1 MPVVTMPNGDL
12 VQFPDT
18 MSRDQ
23 IGQFIASKFPGVYD
37 APEPSLGTIFTDS
50 LARGGE
56 NVAAT
61 LKDDL
66 PAYLASILGQ
76 DEYAVAQI
84 EEGRARR
91 QAAAEQYPTQYG
103 SYEDVD
109 GIGDAAGFITEKFA
123 ENVPIL
129 GGLGISALAGA
140 VAAPVVGLGA
150 ATGAGVAGALGSYSL
165 MAPESFAGIY
175 EETGTLAPG
184 AASIAGAINSALEL
198 VAPAQ
203 LLRSFSPSMRTGV
216 VTAVLKKSGMQPS
229 IAANAAKGVVKG
241 VVTEGTTEGTQEA
254 VNIAAEKFV
263 GDNPMIF
270 DSEDFKRI
278 AESAVAG
285 AAVGLP
291 LGGIGGTGR
300 GFTDRGQFRRDKIE
314 AERLA
319 AEQAEPVIEE
329 PVVAEEGATP
339 ATTIPSDAAALKK
352 WGLDNLGVSPGATIL
367 KPNGPLAGKNLT
379 DPVQA
384 AEVQAE
390 LKKYRATLKPESKII
405 PKVDA
410 IIKALEPQGTFR
422 AETKLKVPDGI
433 PEPTVVGKKPP
444 VTAAAAT
451 VTGADETVID
461 EELATRGFQKTET
474 QEDIPA
480 DRPLW
485 SKDLLG
491 FVTNEYDIT
500 EAEVAGLTQTQM
512 DTLLADAEANGAV
525 FDGEMIVPE
534 QTAQQAA
541 PAAAEQAAPAEQE
554 IDDGVGQ
561 VKDPEQAKVIFDE
574 LGVNEEESFNLTD
587 VDFDAL
593 VRAAQAQRTEKA
605 SRPQEEVVAQKAPQ
619 APQVKPVIEKPVVDE
634 ELSDAQIAALM
645 AKFPDKETS
654 QALRNLEK
662 IRAADQQ
669 NKPATKKAAAKKAG
683 TRLDTI
689 EKAAKGATPAKKP
702 VPTDLFLQL
711 QKQID
716 KDKAPDK
723 RTAKE
728 KRADKAAQ
736 RAEALG
742 QAEIEQDKLA
752 GKRKRR
758 PSEDKLAFRK
768 KPLPD
773 KALQE
778 LAVLKAATTPKKGAT
793 GGRQILANYLH
804 AYETPEGALAAIA
817 AESDADYT
825 EIRTTKLDVTV
836 VDARKA
842 GAYINKSMDESVRK
856 AFKENVDLVAEEIAS
871 IARRNAKEKTDAEAR
886 KVSKFGR
893 SKTAEDL
900 KKVGAGTKGANAVAD
915 KKKKEVG
922 ETPKQ
927 IADRIKDEEKAELD
941 EEAEF
946 LAELEEDAEQTGT
959 VGFVAATIRNVKTIA
974 EQAEA
979 EIDPAAR
986 NSAWVNFIA
995 SLPQTKQ
1002 DKFLDSY
1009 TRIAK
1014 ENPNLIPESIRA
1026 RVLTENNKILSQR
1039 DKKRAIKF
1047 GEKFL
1052 LETPEYQGPELDQFV
1067 KLDLANNDL
1076 QTALDMVANGRNA
1089 RGADKNITALIRK
1102 IRSKLVGTKVVL
1114 DGPGIRA
1121 ANLDPLRSEALEV
1134 QAGVEGKSA
1143 IEAAKFVAK
1152 NAPNKDLRVIATA
1165 IQNRLTAFEKAGVSV
1180 DFKVLHLGDSI
1191 PTNMQDARGFMDPN
1205 VPFADG
1211 LAGKPIIPKPL
1222 VRVNGADITGKV
1234 GVSYEVVTHEL
1245 FHSVT
1250 SLQIN
1255 NVGGINDA
1263 KTTAAVKELNAVR
1276 NRVVDSYNERLSA
1289 GQKLTP
1295 IEKEFSKGANNFLEN
1310 PREFITWA
1318 MTNRGA
1324 AEYLDTISYQ
1334 NTTALTAFVRAL
1346 RKLFGL
1352 DTTQDTALT
1361 EVIKVTE
1368 VLLGK
1373 NAVNA
1378 AMRKAQAVEG
1388 ADIAATTLPNMA
1400 SGAYIPGLNT
1410 IVLSTRTGLNEH
1422 TLLHESGHAGLAQIL
1437 NNRNHPTT
1445 KKFIEFFDEIK
1456 TRMGDAYGGRDIQE
1470 FAAEVVS
1477 NGEFQALLKEI
1488 KAPKSENM
1496 FMRILEVIAE
1506 FFGLR
1511 KTDTAYDTTLKF
1523 LNDLLDVSQDVE
1535 PTLADTLYLGSGN
1548 VDKVMDDVS
1557 KTFLARSTDDA
1568 LNRVSKIKDDK
1579 MRVAALGSASLGN
1592 MQNMFGETSPRYRN
1606 NNPLPI
1612 APLLNGIERKRGE
1625 VNTFIDS
1632 ISGNIREMSKA
1643 EKDATPRQRKAFNLL
1658 AIDARLENVDFLK
1671 PLPKNAGAKKAAA
1684 HKNLNNRFNQL
1695 PKGLQE
1701 AYRTIRKD
1709 LDSFLN
1715 TYVEL
1720 ITELLP
1726 ADAAKN
1732 LMKDFAQL
1740 EGVVAYVPF
1749 ERPGEYWFEYSDP
1762 DNLDAA
1768 GEPKRTPRSAKS
1780 PREREIEIAKLKAK
1794 HGSSFAVKQ
1803 YDNINSMSVPSGL
1816 PEGQFVTQLVSTLR
1830 EQNVDPGIVDQI
1842 YQQYISMFPEK
1853 SLMQQFKK
1861 SLNLPGMSEDIISS
1875 YSNVAI
1881 KWANKI
1887 ANTRY
1892 NPQIQTAM
1900 SEIRRVAKEYHGG
1913 NADMQAAAK
1922 SLSKQE
1928 GFFVNPQVAP
1938 WAANLTFLSYFEYI
1952 LGSVSSAV
1960 VNLTGL
1966 VFSVIPMLG
1975 GRTSYPAALSAMQS
1989 ASVTAAKDWGSM
2001 AKYKNMYTELDNR
2014 GLLKHTVA
2022 REAIERGKT
2031 EAKDFDGAFYKFTQ
2045 IFSWPFAKSEQYM
2058 RATTAVAAFDLA
2070 FANGVPSENIPAN
2083 NEQAAIAFAAKMV
2096 RDAHTGG
2103 MAETAP
2109 RWMQNDFGR
2118 VILTFKQIVFAQ
2130 TYVLGT
2136 AMKQAFVDSDLPPE
2150 VKRAALRQVIGTYGL
2165 SFGILGAKGMP
2176 FFGATT
2182 VLMRMVQAIFGDE
2195 EEEFYNPQV
2204 QLQETF
2210 GDFMYQGALGSLLNV
2225 NISSRAALAN
2235 DILWRDDPKAIEDY
2249 GYVRQAMFL
2258 LGGPMASYAV
2268 GAERAITED
2277 FPAGRYGFGIEGI
2290 APTFVRN
2297 GFKSYR
2303 YMVDGARNR
2312 DGDPIDTDINAWNL
2326 MTQAIGFTPADLS
2339 NTYEQRSAAK
2349 GFENK
2354 VLAKKQRILDKY
2366 KAAKKM
2372 DDKEMQREAIKEA
2385 REFRRKFPT
2394 LMDDTT
2400 LERSWKASVRV
2411 DREDTVAGITF
2422 TKGLRYMTDEFF
2434 E

>member
-203 LLRSFSPSMRTGV
+203 LLRSFSPSMRRGV

-689 EKAAKGATPAKKP
+689 EQAAKGATPAKKP

-716 KDKAPDK
+716 KENAPDT
-723 RTAKE
+723 RTEKE
-728 KRADKAAQ
+728 KKADQKAR

-758 PSEDKLAFRK
+758 PSEDKLAFKK

-915 KKKKEVG
+915 KKKKEV
-922 ETPKQ
+922 
-927 IADRIKDEEKAELD
+927 
-941 EEAEF
+941 
-946 LAELEEDAEQTGT
+946 
-959 VGFVAATIRNVKTIA
+959 
-974 EQAEA
+974 
-979 EIDPAAR
+979 
-986 NSAWVNFIA
+986 
-995 SLPQTKQ
+995 
-1002 DKFLDSY
+1002 
-1009 TRIAK
+1009 AK
-1014 ENPNLIPESIRA
+1014 
-1026 RVLTENNKILSQR
+1026 
-1039 DKKRAIKF
+1039 
-1047 GEKFL
+1047 L
-1052 LETPEYQGPELDQFV
+1052 L
-1067 KLDLANNDL
+1067 
-1076 QTALDMVANGRNA
+1076 
-1089 RGADKNITALIRK
+1089 
-1102 IRSKLVGTKVVL
+1102 SKL
-1114 DGPGIRA
+1114 P
-1121 ANLDPLRSEALEV
+1121 
-1134 QAGVEGKSA
+1134 
-1143 IEAAKFVAK
+1143 
-1152 NAPNKDLRVIATA
+1152 TA
-1165 IQNRLTAFEKAGVSV
+1165 
-1180 DFKVLHLGDSI
+1180 
-1191 PTNMQDARGFMDPN
+1191 
-1205 VPFADG
+1205 
-1211 LAGKPIIPKPL
+1211 
-1222 VRVNGADITGKV
+1222 
-1234 GVSYEVVTHEL
+1234 
-1245 FHSVT
+1245 
-1250 SLQIN
+1250 
-1255 NVGGINDA
+1255 
-1263 KTTAAVKELNAVR
+1263 
-1276 NRVVDSYNERLSA
+1276 
-1289 GQKLTP
+1289 
-1295 IEKEFSKGANNFLEN
+1295 
-1310 PREFITWA
+1310 
-1318 MTNRGA
+1318 
-1324 AEYLDTISYQ
+1324 
-1334 NTTALTAFVRAL
+1334 
-1346 RKLFGL
+1346 
-1352 DTTQDTALT
+1352 
-1361 EVIKVTE
+1361 
-1368 VLLGK
+1368 
-1373 NAVNA
+1373 
-1378 AMRKAQAVEG
+1378 
-1388 ADIAATTLPNMA
+1388 
-1400 SGAYIPGLNT
+1400 
-1410 IVLSTRTGLNEH
+1410 
-1422 TLLHESGHAGLAQIL
+1422 
-1437 NNRNHPTT
+1437 
-1445 KKFIEFFDEIK
+1445 
-1456 TRMGDAYGGRDIQE
+1456 
-1470 FAAEVVS
+1470 
-1477 NGEFQALLKEI
+1477 
-1488 KAPKSENM
+1488 
-1496 FMRILEVIAE
+1496 
-1506 FFGLR
+1506 
-1511 KTDTAYDTTLKF
+1511 
-1523 LNDLLDVSQDVE
+1523 
-1535 PTLADTLYLGSGN
+1535 
-1548 VDKVMDDVS
+1548 
-1557 KTFLARSTDDA
+1557 
-1568 LNRVSKIKDDK
+1568 
-1579 MRVAALGSASLGN
+1579 
-1592 MQNMFGETSPRYRN
+1592 
-1606 NNPLPI
+1606 
-1612 APLLNGIERKRGE
+1612 
-1625 VNTFIDS
+1625 
-1632 ISGNIREMSKA
+1632 
-1643 EKDATPRQRKAFNLL
+1643 
-1658 AIDARLENVDFLK
+1658 
-1671 PLPKNAGAKKAAA
+1671 
-1684 HKNLNNRFNQL
+1684 
-1695 PKGLQE
+1695 
-1701 AYRTIRKD
+1701 
-1709 LDSFLN
+1709 
-1715 TYVEL
+1715 
-1720 ITELLP
+1720 
-1726 ADAAKN
+1726 
-1732 LMKDFAQL
+1732 
-1740 EGVVAYVPF
+1740 
-1749 ERPGEYWFEYSDP
+1749 
-1762 DNLDAA
+1762 
-1768 GEPKRTPRSAKS
+1768 
-1780 PREREIEIAKLKAK
+1780 
-1794 HGSSFAVKQ
+1794 
-1803 YDNINSMSVPSGL
+1803 
-1816 PEGQFVTQLVSTLR
+1816 
-1830 EQNVDPGIVDQI
+1830 
-1842 YQQYISMFPEK
+1842 
-1853 SLMQQFKK
+1853 
-1861 SLNLPGMSEDIISS
+1861 
-1875 YSNVAI
+1875 
-1881 KWANKI
+1881 
-1887 ANTRY
+1887 
-1892 NPQIQTAM
+1892 
-1900 SEIRRVAKEYHGG
+1900 
-1913 NADMQAAAK
+1913 
-1922 SLSKQE
+1922 
-1928 GFFVNPQVAP
+1928 
-1938 WAANLTFLSYFEYI
+1938 
-1952 LGSVSSAV
+1952 
-1960 VNLTGL
+1960 
-1966 VFSVIPMLG
+1966 
-1975 GRTSYPAALSAMQS
+1975 
-1989 ASVTAAKDWGSM
+1989 
-2001 AKYKNMYTELDNR
+2001 
-2014 GLLKHTVA
+2014 
-2022 REAIERGKT
+2022 
-2031 EAKDFDGAFYKFTQ
+2031 
-2045 IFSWPFAKSEQYM
+2045 
-2058 RATTAVAAFDLA
+2058 
-2070 FANGVPSENIPAN
+2070 
-2083 NEQAAIAFAAKMV
+2083 
-2096 RDAHTGG
+2096 
-2103 MAETAP
+2103 
-2109 RWMQNDFGR
+2109 
-2118 VILTFKQIVFAQ
+2118 
-2130 TYVLGT
+2130 
-2136 AMKQAFVDSDLPPE
+2136 
-2150 VKRAALRQVIGTYGL
+2150 
-2165 SFGILGAKGMP
+2165 
-2176 FFGATT
+2176 
-2182 VLMRMVQAIFGDE
+2182 
-2195 EEEFYNPQV
+2195 
-2204 QLQETF
+2204 
-2210 GDFMYQGALGSLLNV
+2210 
-2225 NISSRAALAN
+2225 
-2235 DILWRDDPKAIEDY
+2235 
-2249 GYVRQAMFL
+2249 
-2258 LGGPMASYAV
+2258 
-2268 GAERAITED
+2268 
-2277 FPAGRYGFGIEGI
+2277 
-2290 APTFVRN
+2290 
-2297 GFKSYR
+2297 
-2303 YMVDGARNR
+2303 
-2312 DGDPIDTDINAWNL
+2312 
-2326 MTQAIGFTPADLS
+2326 
-2339 NTYEQRSAAK
+2339 
-2349 GFENK
+2349 
-2354 VLAKKQRILDKY
+2354 
-2366 KAAKKM
+2366 
-2372 DDKEMQREAIKEA
+2372 
-2385 REFRRKFPT
+2385 
-2394 LMDDTT
+2394 
-2400 LERSWKASVRV
+2400 
-2411 DREDTVAGITF
+2411 
-2422 TKGLRYMTDEFF
+2422 
-2434 E
+2434 